1 MCNLPKNDFRLPEN
15 IFEIRRYIDLRHP
28 NILAT
33 PKYSEIATP
42 CYRTARN
49 DDKGCLKNCSQC
61 C

>member
-1 MCNLPKNDFRLPEN
+1 MYNLPKNDFRLPEN

-33 PKYSEIATP
+33 PKYSEIVSP
-42 CYRTARN
+42 FSRTARN
-49 DDKGCLKNCSQC
+49 DDKGCLKNGFQC